1 MIWYAYQSRLVF
13 PGAKTSTQYSNK
25 GRMVDLMKVNNRTKK
40 RTMAIISLSVAL
52 IVTLLVGWLSLKG
65 MPLDSRGLYRLLPWV
80 PSPGNW
86 PESVSLGLDLKGG
99 VYVEYEAS
107 LSQEQI
113 DGGADYASLMNAT
126 QKVMVERLSD
136 KGFAEATV
144 TQIGNTGIRVEI
156 PDVKDPQ
163 AVLDL
168 IGTPAKLEFEDPEGN
183 IFMDGSYVQTASQ
196 SYDNDSKPCIQLVLT
211 KEGQQLFGDMTARSI
226 GQEIAI
232 YLDGQLLMSPVV
244 EAAIYGDVLISG
256 DYSVET
262 AANMALQ
269 LQSGAL
275 PMNLR
280 QDKLDTIS
288 ATLGQDALDTSVTAA
303 MIGIALVMVIMIIR
317 YRLCGLL
324 SSWAL
329 CIYIIALFFLIA
341 VIPGIQLT
349 LPGIAG
355 VVLGIGMAVDANVVI
370 FERIQEEVKGG
381 RPLIHAVR
389 IGFKNA
395 MTAVLDANITTIIAA
410 VVLLIFG
417 TGSVRGFATTL
428 LLGVLTSMVTAIVVS
443 RFLLTNASRLV
454 KNPRLFLC
462 APDAQAEKEV

>member
-1 MIWYAYQSRLVF
+1 
-13 PGAKTSTQYSNK
+13 
-25 GRMVDLMKVNNRTKK
+25 MKVNNRAKK
-40 RTMAIISLSVAL
+40 KTAAILTLSIAL
-52 IVTLLVGWLSLKG
+52 VLTLLVGYLSLNG

-80 PSPGNW
+80 PKPGNW
-86 PESVSLGLDLKGG
+86 PQSVSLGLDLKGG
-99 VYVEYEAS
+99 VYVEYEAG

-113 DGGADYASLMNAT
+113 DGGADYNSLLEAT

-136 KGFAEATV
+136 KGFSEATV
-144 TQIGNTGIRVEI
+144 TQIGNSGIRVEI

-163 AVLDL
+163 TVLDL
-168 IGTPAKLEFEDPEGN
+168 IGTPAKLEFADPQGN

-196 SYDNDSKPCIQLVLT
+196 SYDNDNRPCIQLVLT
-211 KEGQQLFGDMTARSI
+211 EEGVQLFGDMTARSI

-232 YLDGQLLMSPVV
+232 YLDDQLLMSPVV
-244 EAAIYGDVLISG
+244 EAAIYGPVLISG
-256 DYSVET
+256 EYTVET

-275 PMNLR
+275 PMTLR

-288 ATLGQDALDTSVTAA
+288 ATLGQDALDSSVTAA
-303 MIGIALVMVIMIIR
+303 MIGILLVMLIMVIR

-324 SSWAL
+324 SAWAL

-370 FERIQEEVKGG
+370 FERIKEEVSAG
-381 RPLIHAVR
+381 RPLIHGVR

-395 MTAVLDANITTIIAA
+395 MSAVLDANITTIIAA

-417 TGSVRGFATTL
+417 TGSVRGFAITL
-428 LLGVLTSMVTAIVVS
+428 LLGVLTSMLTAIVVS
-443 RFLLTNASRLV
+443 RMLLTNACRLV
-454 KNPRLFLC
+454 KNPALFLC
-462 APDAQAEKEV
+462 APKAQVEKEVQ

>member
-1 MIWYAYQSRLVF
+1 
-13 PGAKTSTQYSNK
+13 
-25 GRMVDLMKVNNRTKK
+25 MKVNNRRRSKMSRKTA
-40 RTMAIISLSVAL
+40 AIISLSVAL
-52 IVTLLVGWLSLKG
+52 VVTVLAGLLALNG

-86 PESVSLGLDLKGG
+86 PDSVSLGLDLKGG

-107 LSQEQI
+107 LSNEQQA
-113 DGGADYASLMNAT
+113 GEADYASLMEAT
-126 QKVMVERLSD
+126 QKVMIERLSD

-156 PDVKDPQ
+156 PDVQDPQ

-168 IGTPAKLEFEDPEGN
+168 IGTPAKLEFADPEGN
-183 IFMDGSYVQTASQ
+183 IFMDGSYVQSASQ
-196 SYDNDSKPCIQLVLT
+196 SYDMDSKACIQLILT
-211 KEGQQLFGDMTARSI
+211 KEGEQIFGDMTARSI
-226 GQEIAI
+226 GQEISI
-232 YLDGQLLMSPVV
+232 YLDDQLLMSPVV
-244 EAAIYGDVLISG
+244 EAAIYGPVQITG
-256 DYSVET
+256 DYTVET

-275 PMNLR
+275 PMDLR
-280 QDKLDTIS
+280 QDKLDTLS

-303 MIGIALVMVIMIIR
+303 MIGILLVMVIMIIR
-317 YRLCGLL
+317 YRVCGAL
-324 SSWAL
+324 SAWAL
-329 CIYIIALFFLIA
+329 CIYIIVLFFLIA

-370 FERIQEEVKGG
+370 FERVKEEIRGG

-395 MTAVLDANITTIIAA
+395 MSAVLDANVTTIIAA
-410 VVLLIFG
+410 VVLLMFG

-428 LLGVLTSMVTAIVVS
+428 LLGVLVSMLTAIAVS
-443 RFLLTNASRLV
+443 RFLLTNACRLV
-454 KNPRLFLC
+454 KNPAVFLC
-462 APDAQAEKEV
+462 APEAQPEKEVQ

>member
-1 MIWYAYQSRLVF
+1 
-13 PGAKTSTQYSNK
+13 
-25 GRMVDLMKVNNRTKK
+25 MKVNNRAK
-40 RTMAIISLSVAL
+40 RKTAAILSLSIAL
-52 IVTLLVGWLSLKG
+52 VVTLLVGVLSLNG

-86 PESVSLGLDLKGG
+86 PQSVSLGLDLKGG
-99 VYVEYEAS
+99 VYVEYEAG
-107 LSQEQI
+107 LTQEQI
-113 DGGADYASLMNAT
+113 DGGADYNSLLEST

-136 KGFAEATV
+136 KGFSEATV

-168 IGTPAKLEFEDPEGN
+168 IGTPAKLEFADPQGN

-196 SYDNDSKPCIQLVLT
+196 SYDNDSRPCIQLILT
-211 KEGQQLFGDMTARSI
+211 DEGVQLFGDMTARSI
-226 GQEIAI
+226 GQQIAI

-244 EAAIYGDVLISG
+244 EAAIYGPVLISG
-256 DYSVET
+256 DYTVET
-262 AANMALQ
+262 ASNMALQ

-275 PMNLR
+275 PMTLR

-288 ATLGQDALDTSVTAA
+288 ATLGQDALDSSVTAA
-303 MIGIALVMVIMIIR
+303 MIGILLVMVIMIIR

-324 SSWAL
+324 SAWAL
-329 CIYIIALFFLIA
+329 SIYIIALFFFIA

-370 FERIQEEVKGG
+370 FERVKEEVKGG

-395 MTAVLDANITTIIAA
+395 MSAVLDANITTIIAA

-417 TGSVRGFATTL
+417 TGSVRGFAITL
-428 LLGVLTSMVTAIVVS
+428 LLGVLTSMLTAIVVS
-443 RFLLTNASRLV
+443 RFLLTNACRLV
-454 KNPRLFLC
+454 KNPALFLC
-462 APDAQAEKEV
+462 APKAQAEKEVQ

>member
-1 MIWYAYQSRLVF
+1 
-13 PGAKTSTQYSNK
+13 
-25 GRMVDLMKVNNRTKK
+25 MKVNNRTKK
-40 RTMAIISLSVAL
+40 RTAAIISLSVAL
-52 IVTLLVGWLSLKG
+52 VLTLLVGYLSLNG

-86 PESVSLGLDLKGG
+86 PDSVSLGLDLKGG

-113 DGGADYASLMNAT
+113 DGDADYASLMNAT

-168 IGTPAKLEFEDPEGN
+168 IGTPAKLEFEDPQGN

-211 KEGQQLFGDMTARSI
+211 KEGQKLFGDMTARSI
-226 GQEIAI
+226 GQQIAI
-232 YLDGQLLMSPVV
+232 YLDDQLLMSPVV

-303 MIGIALVMVIMIIR
+303 MTGIALVMFIMIIR

-370 FERIQEEVKGG
+370 FERIKEEVKGG

-410 VVLLIFG
+410 AVLLIFG

-428 LLGVLTSMVTAIVVS
+428 LLGVLTSMVTAILVS
-443 RFLLTNASRLV
+443 RFLLTNACRLV
-454 KNPRLFLC
+454 KNPGLFLC

>member
-1 MIWYAYQSRLVF
+1 
-13 PGAKTSTQYSNK
+13 
-25 GRMVDLMKVNNRTKK
+25 MKVTNRRRSKMNRKTA
-40 RTMAIISLSVAL
+40 AIVSLSIAL
-52 IVTLLVGWLSLKG
+52 VLTIAVGLLSLTG

-86 PESVSLGLDLKGG
+86 PDSISLGLDLKGG

-107 LSQEQI
+107 LSPEQI
-113 DGGADYASLMNAT
+113 AEGADYTSLLEST
-126 QKVMVERLSD
+126 QRVMMDRLSD

-144 TQIGNTGIRVEI
+144 TQIGDSGIRVEI

-168 IGTPAKLEFEDPEGN
+168 IGTPAKLEFADPEGN
-183 IFMDGSYVQTASQ
+183 IFMDGSYVQSASQ
-196 SYDNDSKPCIQLVLT
+196 SVDEENKPCIQLVLT
-211 KEGQQLFGDMTARSI
+211 KQGVELFGDMTARSI
-226 GQEIAI
+226 GQEISI
-232 YLDGQLLMSPVV
+232 YLDDQLLMSPTV
-244 EAAIYGDVLISG
+244 ESAIYGPVQISG
-256 DYSVET
+256 DYTVET
-262 AANMALQ
+262 AANVAMQ

-275 PMNLR
+275 PMDLR

-288 ATLGQDALDTSVTAA
+288 ATLGQDALDSSVTAA
-303 MIGIALVMVIMIIR
+303 MIGIALVMLIMIVR
-317 YRLCGLL
+317 YRLCGAL
-324 SSWAL
+324 SAWAL

-370 FERIQEEVKGG
+370 FERVKEEIKAG

-395 MTAVLDANITTIIAA
+395 MSAVLDANVTTIIAA

-428 LLGVLTSMVTAIVVS
+428 LLGVLVSMVTAIVVS
-443 RFLLTNASRLV
+443 RFLLTNACRIA
-454 KNPRLFLC
+454 KNPALFLC
-462 APDAQAEKEV
+462 APDAQPEKEVQ

>member
-1 MIWYAYQSRLVF
+1 MKAANRPRS
-13 PGAKTSTQYSNK
+13 KT
-25 GRMVDLMKVNNRTKK
+25 NRKTA
-40 RTMAIISLSVAL
+40 AIVSLSIAL
-52 IVTLLVGWLSLKG
+52 VLTVLIGLLALNG

-86 PESVSLGLDLKGG
+86 PDSISLGLDLKGG

-107 LSQEQI
+107 LSPEQEAE
-113 DGGADYASLMNAT
+113 GAEYGPLMEAT
-126 QKVMVERLSD
+126 QKVMMDRLSD

-168 IGTPAKLEFEDPEGN
+168 IGTPAKLEFADPNGN

-196 SYDNDSKPCIQLVLT
+196 SFDVDSKPCIQLVLT
-211 KEGQQLFGDMTARSI
+211 KQGEKLFGDMTAQSI

-232 YLDGQLLMSPVV
+232 YLDDQLLMSPVV
-244 EAAIYGDVLISG
+244 ESAIYGPVQISG
-256 DYSVET
+256 DYTVES
-262 AANMALQ
+262 AANVAMQ

-275 PMNLR
+275 PMDLR

-288 ATLGQDALDTSVTAA
+288 ATLGRDALDTSVTAA
-303 MIGIALVMVIMIIR
+303 MIGILLVMLIMLVR
-317 YRLCGLL
+317 YRVCGLVA
-324 SSWAL
+324 SWAL
-329 CIYIIALFFLIA
+329 SIYIIALFFLIA
-341 VIPGIQLT
+341 VVPGIQLT

-370 FERIQEEVKGG
+370 FERIKEEVSGG

-395 MTAVLDANITTIIAA
+395 MSAILDANVTTIIAA
-410 VVLLIFG
+410 MVLLIFG

-428 LLGVLTSMVTAIVVS
+428 LLGVLVSMLTAIVVS
-443 RFLLTNASRLV
+443 RFLLTNVVRLV
-454 KNPRLFLC
+454 KNPAVFLC
-462 APDAQAEKEV
+462 APKAQAEKEVQ

>member
-1 MIWYAYQSRLVF
+1 
-13 PGAKTSTQYSNK
+13 
-25 GRMVDLMKVNNRTKK
+25 MKVNNRTKK
-40 RTMAIISLSVAL
+40 RTAAIISLSVAL
-52 IVTLLVGWLSLKG
+52 VVTLLVGWLSLNG

-113 DGGADYASLMNAT
+113 DGGADYASLMDAT

-168 IGTPAKLEFEDPEGN
+168 IGTPAKLEFEDPQGN

-226 GQEIAI
+226 GQQIAI
-232 YLDGQLLMSPVV
+232 YLDDQLLMSPVV

-370 FERIQEEVKGG
+370 FERIKEEVKGG

-428 LLGVLTSMVTAIVVS
+428 LLGVLTSMVTAILVS

-454 KNPRLFLC
+454 KNPGLFLC

>member
-1 MIWYAYQSRLVF
+1 
-13 PGAKTSTQYSNK
+13 
-25 GRMVDLMKVNNRTKK
+25 MVDPMKVNNRTKK
-40 RTMAIISLSVAL
+40 RTAAIISLSVAL
-52 IVTLLVGWLSLKG
+52 VLTLLVGYLSLNG

-168 IGTPAKLEFEDPEGN
+168 IGTPAKLEFEDPQGN

-211 KEGQQLFGDMTARSI
+211 KEGQKLFGDMTARSI
-226 GQEIAI
+226 GQQIAI
-232 YLDGQLLMSPVV
+232 YLDSQLLMSPVV

-303 MIGIALVMVIMIIR
+303 MIGIALVMLIMIIR

-370 FERIQEEVKGG
+370 FERIKEEVKDG

-428 LLGVLTSMVTAIVVS
+428 LLGVLTSMVTAILVS

-454 KNPRLFLC
+454 KNPGLFLC